1 MYMKCKKWLI
11 LFTVLLLFLS
21 SPKITKADNQLD
33 ALEIQQQIE
42 ELQAQIEYLQS
53 LISNILLQKETLAQA
68 YIAVNILDSSIIA
81 EKNNNK
87 VYPIASITKLMNA
100 VISVEKID
108 MDKTITLNSA
118 MLQPEGYSPSLFLN
132 LNVSA
137 KNLLQASLIQS
148 TNDASQALS
157 YFVGND
163 KFIQL
168 MNQKA
173 KELNMNNTNFH
184 DAYGMSSLNRSTASD
199 LAKLLAYI
207 YKNHPEILSI
217 TKENDFW
224 LPSPAGK
231 LLKFQNV
238 NNLYSYPEFIG
249 AKSGYIP
256 EAKQTLASVAEVN
269 GKPVAIVLLHS
280 TNRKTDALKIV
291 DWIKNNIK
299 Q

>member
-11 LFTVLLLFLS
+11 LFTILILFLS
-21 SPKITKADNQLD
+21 SPKITKAASQLD
-33 ALEIQQQIE
+33 VFEIEQQIE
-42 ELQAQIEYLQS
+42 TLQSRIKYLQS
-53 LISNILLQKETLAQA
+53 LIANILLQKETVSES
-68 YIAVNILDSSIIA
+68 YIAVNILDGSIIT
-81 EKNNNK
+81 EKNNNQ

-100 VISVEKID
+100 VVAVEKID
-108 MDKTITLNSA
+108 MDKTITLSSA
-118 MLQPEGYSPSLFLN
+118 MLKPEGYSPSLFLN

-157 YFVGND
+157 YFIGND

-173 KELNMNNTNFH
+173 KELHMDSTNFY
-184 DAYGMSSLNRSTASD
+184 DAYGMSLSNRSTASD
-199 LAKLLAYI
+199 LVKLLSYI

-217 TKENDFW
+217 TKENNFW
-224 LPSPAGK
+224 LPSSTGK

-238 NNLYSYPEFIG
+238 NNFYSYSEFIG

-256 EAKQTLASVAEVN
+256 ESKQTLASVAEIN
-269 GKPVAIVLLHS
+269 GKPIAIVLLHS

-299 Q
+299 K